1 MKVLNLDSY
10 ISEKKSI
17 KPLTIKQ
24 IKDFDLPNYYPETK
38 DELREIIYKRMKKE
52 GNECDLNDIDVS
64 SITDMSYLFS
74 DFDKNNNFITKN
86 NISDFNG
93 DISKWDVSNVTD
105 MSCMFY
111 DAESFNGDISKWDV
125 SNVKNMDSMFY
136 YAESFNRDISKWN
149 VSNVKD
155 MRFMFY
161 CAKSFNRDI
170 SKWNVSNVKDMYG
183 MFIDCPIGNYPEKQP
198 KFNKHKIK

>member
-111 DAESFNGDISKWDV
+111 DAESFNGDISGWNVSKVEDMSYMFGGAFSFNGDISGWDI
-125 SNVKNMDSMFY
+125 SNVEDMSGMFQN
-136 YAESFNRDISKWN
+136 AESFNRDISGWN
-149 VSNVKD
+149 VSKVEY
-155 MRFMFY
+155 MSYMF
-161 CAKSFNRDI
+161 D
-170 SKWNVSNVKDMYG
+170 
-183 MFIDCPIGNYPEKQP
+183 DCPIGNYPEKQP